1 MNSPLGTP
9 VHPFL
14 LSRYELSKIGVIHRS
29 GARHRPGIV
38 EYALLYCLMVIFDKE
53 RERTMTTLQ
62 ALLDS
67 GRTIVADGGMGS
79 LLVAMGMQGGDAPEL
94 WNVEYPDLIRKIH
107 ADYIQAGSQIVLT
120 NSFGGSLARLT
131 HSNLGERTVELN
143 QAAAQL
149 ARLEADAAPHP
160 VVVGGSM
167 GPSGDLLQPLGKL
180 SYDDA
185 KASFAEQAEGLIAGG
200 VDVLWIETMSD
211 LNEVKAA
218 VEGIRSVNADFPIVA
233 TMTFDTKGRTIM
245 GVKPEKA
252 VQTLGDLGVIALGG
266 NCGNGPDEIEDVMVK
281 MREQNADAV
290 LIAKAN
296 AGLPEVVDGKAV
308 YNATPAEMADYALR
322 VQAQGARIIG
332 ACCGSTAAHIKAI
345 AEAVNG

>member
-1 MNSPLGTP
+1 
-9 VHPFL
+9 
-14 LSRYELSKIGVIHRS
+14 
-29 GARHRPGIV
+29 
-38 EYALLYCLMVIFDKE
+38 
-53 RERTMTTLQ
+53 MTTLQ

-67 GRTIVADGGMGS
+67 GGTIVADGGMGS
-79 LLVAMGMQGGDAPEL
+79 LLVAMGMQGGDTPEL
-94 WNVEYPDLIRKIH
+94 WNVEHPDKIRQIH
-107 ADYIQAGSQIVLT
+107 ADYIQAGAQIVLT
-120 NSFGGSLARLT
+120 NSFGGSQARLT
-131 HSNLGERTVELN
+131 HSDLGERTVELN

-149 ARLEADAAPHP
+149 ARQEADAVSHP

-185 KASFAEQAEGLIAGG
+185 KASFAKQAEGLIAGG
-200 VDVLWIETMSD
+200 VDVLWVETMSD
-211 LNEVKAA
+211 LNEVTAA
-218 VEGIRSVNADFPIVA
+218 IEGIRSVNADFPVVT

-252 VQTLGDLGVIALGG
+252 VQALGDLGVIALGG
-266 NCGNGPDEIEDVMVK
+266 NCGNGPDEIEDVVIK

-308 YNATPAEMADYALR
+308 YNATPEDMAAYALR

-345 AEAVNG
+345 ADAVNA